1 MEIVWDEDFIVLRW
15 IYGAR
20 FGWTVFGMDRV
31 VSYCVELAAGGI
43 ACSLVVSARDGFPG
57 WTS

>member
-43 ACSLVVSARDGFPG
+43 
-57 WTS
+57 